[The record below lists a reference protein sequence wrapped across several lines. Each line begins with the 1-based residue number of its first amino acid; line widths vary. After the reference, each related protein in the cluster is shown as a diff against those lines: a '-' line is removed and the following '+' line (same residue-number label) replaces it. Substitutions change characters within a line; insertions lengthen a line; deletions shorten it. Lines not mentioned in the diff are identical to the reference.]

1 MVKCFGEFGTPF
13 GPADFGAPP
22 PPLLWILRVPPARQI
37 QANKRTQKR
46 LGKAAKAG
54 PQKQLKLWANEFIKA
69 IILCQMCDNLRPI
82 IEIMLRLFKFS
93 LF

>member
-1 MVKCFGEFGTPF
+1 MGEFGTPF
-13 GPADFGAPP
+13 GPADFGDPH
-22 PPLLWILRVPPARQI
+22 PLDSRILGVSPARQI

-46 LGKAAKAG
+46 PGKAAKAG